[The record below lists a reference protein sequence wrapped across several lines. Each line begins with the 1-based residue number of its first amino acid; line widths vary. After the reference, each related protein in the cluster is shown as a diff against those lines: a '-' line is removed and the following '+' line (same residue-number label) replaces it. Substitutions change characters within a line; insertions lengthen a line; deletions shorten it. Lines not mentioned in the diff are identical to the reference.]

1 MNLIDTHCHIAMYRF
16 DDDRDDVIA
25 RMHKTG
31 LVSAIVISDPAEE
44 NCVRNVQ
51 ALAETNNFL
60 YWACGVH
67 PENADKWNAE
77 TEAAVRRAL
86 AHPKCVALGEIG
98 LDYYWAENPPREV
111 QQAAMIAQLKIAH
124 ELNMP
129 AVLHVRDSH
138 GDTTEILVRAKA
150 EGWLPQVILHCYSG
164 SWESAKQYLSL
175 GAYISFTGTVTFK
188 NAPKIQEVAINLPA
202 DRILVETDSPFIAP
216 VPMRGKRNEP
226 AFVAHTCAKIAELRG
241 VSAEEMADITTE
253 NARRV
258 FNLPHA

>member
-1 MNLIDTHCHIAMYRF
+1 MNLIDTHCHICMHRF
-16 DDDRDDVIA
+16 NDDRDEVIQ
-25 RMHKTG
+25 RMHDAG
-31 LVSAIVISDPAEE
+31 LVNAIVISDPAEE
-44 NCVRNVQ
+44 NNVRDAR
-51 ALAETNNFL
+51 ALSDSHDFL

-77 TEAAVRRAL
+77 TEAIVREAL

-98 LDYYWAENPPREV
+98 LDYYWKENPPHEV
-111 QQAAMIAQLKIAH
+111 QHETMIAQLKIAH

-129 AVLHVRDSH
+129 AVLHIRDSH
-138 GDTTEILVRAKA
+138 GDTTDILTRAKA

-175 GAYISFTGTVTFK
+175 GAYISFTGTVTFS
-188 NAPKIQEVAINLPA
+188 NAPKIQEVAAKMPA

-241 VSAEEMADITTE
+241 ISAEEMGDITTE
-253 NARRV
+253 NAKRV
-258 FNLPHA
+258 FRIPE